1 MRPGGHIV
9 DTVLAAAWV
18 PERGPGPQAMGGGM
32 RMGTGA
38 SFGINGHPFAMDR
51 VDAAPTLGTSE
62 IWEVVPSM
70 MAHPFH
76 VHSVIFRVLSLGGK
90 RPPVHLAGGQDTI
103 LLDGPAALL
112 LNFTQP
118 PTPES
123 PFMFHCHILEHEDG
137 GLMAQY
143 RTI

>member
-1 MRPGGHIV
+1 
-9 DTVLAAAWV
+9 
-18 PERGPGPQAMGGGM
+18 
-32 RMGTGA
+32 
-38 SFGINGHPFAMDR
+38 
-51 VDAAPTLGTSE
+51 
-62 IWEVVPSM
+62 
-70 MAHPFH
+70 
-76 VHSVIFRVLSLGGK
+76 VIFRVLSLGGK